1 MGEIVEIVKFEDI
14 ELMAHQSEQGK
25 VLSTAD
31 VAKGYGCKEGAI
43 RSHLSRHADEFI
55 EGKHFTTVAICNS
68 RDNTNLQTQK
78 TYWTPRGVMRLGMF
92 IKSDRAK
99 RFRDWAEDV
108 LLSEVSTGISADSG
122 KRLNDLSI
130 VIERL
135 SRATKHLGLTKSE
148 KIAMMNEITSRELGY
163 QVITVVSTLPTAQ
176 SKLLMDAIY
185 SRDLKFFEFLSADD
199 RKAVQHA
206 FNAGLIV
213 QPLLIS
219 IYKQYTKNETLSS
232 KAVMSE
238 LREHSDIKE
247 SCVKNGARYIA
258 I

>member
-31 VAKGYGCKEGAI
+31 VAKGYGCSESAI
-43 RSHLSRHADEFI
+43 RKHIERHSDELL
-55 EGKHFTTVAICNS
+55 EGKHLITV
-68 RDNTNLQTQK
+68 TNCHSNPKAGVPHQK

-108 LLSEVSTGISADSG
+108 LLSEVGTGRSAADG
-122 KRLNDLSI
+122 KRLNDLSV

-163 QVITVVSTLPTAQ
+163 PVITVVASLPAAHP
-176 SKLLMDAIY
+176 KLFMDAI
-185 SRDLKFFEFLSADD
+185 SGRDLKFFEFLSADEM
-199 RKAVQHA
+199 RTIQFA
-206 FNAGLIV
+206 FNAGEIV
-213 QPLLIS
+213 QPFLIS
-219 IYKQYTKNETLSS
+219 IYKAYTKNEALSS

-238 LREHSDIKE
+238 LREHAAIKD
-247 SCVKNGARYIA
+247 SYVKNGARYIA